1 MYFLLTPGFL
11 HLSEETLQLGIVF
24 LISDL
29 HDVRGIISV
38 RHRPK
43 PKFFTGSHFWKLDSR
58 FQCRKKRS
66 RIKIKVVTDELLT
79 SVVVASKLAPL

>member
-1 MYFLLTPGFL
+1 MIRTVDQGRSYHTVNATRNVMYSLLTPGYL

-58 FQCRKKRS
+58 FQCLKKV
-66 RIKIKVVTDELLT
+66 KDKD
-79 SVVVASKLAPL
+79 